1 MAIPFFDRSAAD
13 ASRPR
18 RLSVDVRAGDHI
30 RLAQHG

>member
-13 ASRPR
+13 KGRFRRP
-18 RLSVDVRAGDHI
+18 LDVRAADHI